1 MGHKLSASGISPD
14 QEKINTILNLQTPT
28 NVKELRSFLGMITY
42 CSRFIPNF
50 ATIIDPL
57 RSLLKKDW
65 VWTETHQKSFQQLKE
80 LLLSSETLA
89 YYNPNSYTEIV
100 TDASPFAL
108 GAVIAQRQP
117 DGTLRPISYASRSDK
132 PLVPMFSAIKSRML
146 PPATVHGHWYKWRKP
161 VCATMTPTTKTQ
173 LLKGLRN

>member
-117 DGTLRPISYASRSDK
+117 DGTLRPISYASRSGK
-132 PLVPMFSAIKSRML
+132 HYSQIEKEALGIVFAIERF
-146 PPATVHGHWYKWRKP
+146 
-161 VCATMTPTTKTQ
+161 
-173 LLKGLRN
+173 

>member
-57 RSLLKKDW
+57 RSLLKKDSDW
-65 VWTETHQKSFQQLKE
+65 VWTEIISTIQKAVI
-80 LLLSSETLA
+80 ETMA
-89 YYNPNSYTEIV
+89 YYDLNSYTKIV
-100 TDASPFAL
+100 TDVPLLVFC
-108 GAVIAQRQP
+108 AVIAQRQP
-117 DGTLRPISYASRSDK
+117 DGTLRPISYASRSGK
-132 PLVPMFSAIKSRML
+132 HYSQIEKEALGIVFAIERF
-146 PPATVHGHWYKWRKP
+146 
-161 VCATMTPTTKTQ
+161 
-173 LLKGLRN
+173 